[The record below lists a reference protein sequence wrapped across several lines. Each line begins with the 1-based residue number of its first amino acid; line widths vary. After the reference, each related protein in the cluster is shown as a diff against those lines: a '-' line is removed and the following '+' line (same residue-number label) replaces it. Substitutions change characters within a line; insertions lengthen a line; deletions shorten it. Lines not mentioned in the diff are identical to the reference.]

1 MGMNIVNSGSRYQV
15 YGEDVKTYREL
26 PVGSY
31 NVDFHKMTGF
41 FLTERHD
48 LTVTEEKIYGTSDY
62 KVQKVMRS
70 YKLSDRNFGVLLS
83 GQKGIGKSLFVRLV
97 AQQAIAD
104 KLPVI
109 VVSQAIP
116 GIADFISSIEQDCV
130 VVFDEFEKT
139 FAKQEE
145 WNPQDE
151 MLSLFDGID
160 GGHKLFI
167 VTCNKLEDLSQY
179 MLNRPGRFHYHFTMM
194 PPSQDEVREY
204 MMDKV
209 EEKYQD
215 VISDVV
221 NLAGVVD
228 MPYDFLRAIAFELNQ
243 GYSLK
248 EAMSDLNITRVNS
261 MKFDIK
267 VYMTGGLCFE
277 AWSERVDL
285 SSHDMHW
292 IRARRYSR
300 DSNDKLP
307 TEFNIQFCPAVAKL
321 VGDEY
326 IINERIQYSKWDA
339 DDFYELDDKAAAEAA
354 KIMNEQK
361 VERIVLKK
369 CPDYAPTRFLV

>member
-31 NVDFHKMTGF
+31 NVDFHKMLGF

-130 VVFDEFEKT
+130 IVFDEFEKT

-209 EEKYQD
+209 EKEYQD
-215 VISDVV
+215 AIPDVV

-277 AWSERVDL
+277 TWSERVDL

-307 TEFNIQFCPAVAKL
+307 TEFSVQFCPATAKL

-339 DDFYELDDKAAAEAA
+339 DDFYDLDDEAAAEAA
-354 KIMNEQK
+354 KVMNEQK

-369 CPDYAPTRFLV
+369 CPDYAPARFLA